1 MFAVMVLK
9 GALDK
14 KKRSLQQTIL
24 CSTQQSAERGQTSP
38 LGVEQEEE
46 ENIKKETLAS
56 EEVLSVTRSSHE
68 TLIVSSQGDKY

>member
-46 ENIKKETLAS
+46 NIKKETLAS